1 MTARPMTERALS
13 DEEWAAMT
21 DEQWLQHRIARCA
34 AEGWTAN
41 KERYE
46 RLLSTSS
53 AVRGMREALGELL
66 AADDAMAAFII
77 AVEPAV
83 LGETEWAQQ
92 HHERSA
98 RRRKAIA
105 KARAALSLEG
115 EDKQARATPSAPTTT
130 DTKDTTK

>member
-1 MTARPMTERALS
+1 MTARPMTERPLS

-53 AVRGMREALGELL
+53 AERGMREALIQARQELW
-66 AADDAMAAFII
+66 DALHSHMSEAEFNKE
-77 AVEPAV
+77 VEY
-83 LGETEWAQQ
+83 
-92 HHERSA
+92 
-98 RRRKAIA
+98 ID
-105 KARAALSLEG
+105 AALSARAG
-115 EDKQARATPSAPTTT
+115 EDEQARGQGRSASIST
-130 DTKDTTK
+130 DTKGTTK